1 MGTGVA
7 GRVYIG
13 REGRRRAD
21 GRRNLCN
28 PLLLALVSCLSPSP
42 AGHQVLR
49 LAARLLCDGAA
60 AAAPAAACVL
70 SFSSHVTFVLAG
82 FQI

>member
-28 PLLLALVSCLSPSP
+28 PLLLALVSCLSPSSP
-42 AGHQVLR
+42 GHKVLR
-49 LAARLLCDGAA
+49 LAAQLLTAVRWCGGGCGCGCVRALFLFRLT
-60 AAAPAAACVL
+60 
-70 SFSSHVTFVLAG
+70 SHSC
-82 FQI
+82 